1 MNEDLRE
8 LFDRVA
14 GQTYSEE
21 GHSACVTCKRSVAI
35 LPLRYAV
42 LGSAAPGESHLPVP
56 ELPKPLAPSTLVLNT
71 ARYTVRPLRH
81 GFLYLFVQRYAAD
94 WVCEGAYQTY
104 DSGLCKP
111 LWPVNGD
118 SAHYGSPM
126 PIIGERVIRL
136 TDPEAVAQAR
146 MLFTPDPLTPR
157 LVETIR
163 SDQRLRDTLRHLDM
177 RQLVQSCHYSEH
189 VLSPQQLQSRV
200 ADQVSQGSLP
210 LARALAGQLFAPP
223 SGFSVLDH
231 IAPYLAADKISAQ
244 GFAVVLDDPLGI
256 TQELNAWRNQSAE
269 VLQAFMDHV
278 DSEGISNQRKH
289 SIAFALDNLK
299 TTLAE
304 QARQRYVSHANTLG
318 VRYTDPEYALSN
330 AHMVGAAAGSYRSY
344 PNPAEQQRQEQRAIE
359 QAQQHRW
366 DSQYAPYLDE
376 PRIQAFLAEYQAAV
390 ERADQLK
397 DARAAD
403 HLLWLQSSALLDALD
418 YYDRRDPRSGLA
430 FEAQLGAAVAGMNST
445 DAGEALLAQWSD
457 TNRVSRSNL
466 FWRGL
471 GQNQSATLE
480 QINSLLAQHNH
491 LPRLDEAALQALTL
505 GLTETF
511 EKTHGLISEVSFDA
525 PPTGI
530 HHGGAVLMIKTFG
543 TRLLDS
549 RLAQLSD
556 RPLNLA
562 LGWVLK
568 ARLGRLGQQLQF
580 HNSGAPLSAGAQHK
594 LNRAAARS
602 LQQGL
607 DRGTNAVRLDLRLG
621 TTLSLL
627 QLWNLKLRAEKT
639 DKGSREYIEL
649 AAAMVAVSAAGL
661 ELAAVAVGL
670 SANSRNQAIR
680 QAGAVMGGGMKLMGG
695 VLASGAAMV
704 GTVFDYIDAADN
716 YLNEK
721 RGLGSLYLLRATA
734 QAGIGFFSAA
744 IGLAL
749 AGPFLEYL
757 LKKHGSNHVM
767 LKLLQPAVTTS
778 TLLSLRMA
786 YMLRWCIYINITT
799 LALTLTLE
807 LTLPNALQ
815 NFLKHST
822 FRINRDLG
830 TPASEEQELR
840 NLNNAIKEAL

>member
-1 MNEDLRE
+1 
-8 LFDRVA
+8 
-14 GQTYSEE
+14 
-21 GHSACVTCKRSVAI
+21 
-35 LPLRYAV
+35 
-42 LGSAAPGESHLPVP
+42 
-56 ELPKPLAPSTLVLNT
+56 
-71 ARYTVRPLRH
+71 
-81 GFLYLFVQRYAAD
+81 
-94 WVCEGAYQTY
+94 
-104 DSGLCKP
+104 
-111 LWPVNGD
+111 
-118 SAHYGSPM
+118 M
-126 PIIGERVIRL
+126 PIIGERVVRL
-136 TDPEAVAQAR
+136 ADPEAVAQGR

-157 LVETIR
+157 MLETLR
-163 SDQRLRDTLRHLDM
+163 SDQRLRDTLRHLNI
-177 RQLVQSCHYSEH
+177 RQLVQSCHNSDH
-189 VLSPQQLQSRV
+189 VLPPKQLESRV
-200 ADQVSQGSLP
+200 ADQVSQGSLT
-210 LARALAGQLFAPP
+210 LAKALAGQLFAPP
-223 SGFSVLDH
+223 SGFPVLDH

-376 PRIQAFLAEYQAAV
+376 PRMQAFLAEYQAAV

-445 DAGEALLAQWSD
+445 EAGEAVLAQWSD
-457 TNRVSRSNL
+457 TDRVSRSNL

-471 GQNQSATLE
+471 GQNQSASLE

-491 LPRLDEAALQALTL
+491 LSRLDEAALQALTL
-505 GLTETF
+505 GLAETF

-580 HNSGAPLSAGAQHK
+580 HNGGAPLSAGAQHK

-607 DRGTNAVRLDLRLG
+607 ERGTQTARLDLRLG

-670 SANSRNQAIR
+670 SASSRNQAIR

-704 GTVFDYIDAADN
+704 GAVFDYIDAADN
-716 YLNEK
+716 YRNKK
-721 RGLGSLYLLRATA
+721 RGLGSLYMLRGTVQMGSA
-734 QAGIGFFSAA
+734 FFSTA
-744 IGLAL
+744 IGVAV
-749 AGPFLEYL
+749 AGPFIEHLIQ
-757 LKKHGSNHVM
+757 KHGEKQFLTFLLDKSAKLA
-767 LKLLQPAVTTS
+767 LK
-778 TLLSLRMA
+778 MA
-786 YMLRWCIYINITT
+786 FMLRWCIRINVVIFASTVV
-799 LALTLTLE
+799 LE
-807 LTLPNALQ
+807 LLRPNALQ
-815 NFLKHST
+815 NYLQHCT
-822 FRINRDLG
+822 FRRDRSIG
-830 TPASEEQELR
+830 TPINEEQELK
-840 NLNNAIKEAL
+840 NLQKAIESTL

>member
-1 MNEDLRE
+1 MSEDLRE

-42 LGSAAPGESHLPVP
+42 LGSTPPGEPHLPVP
-56 ELPKPLAPSTLVLNT
+56 ELPKPLAPSDLALST
-71 ARYTVRPLRH
+71 ARYTVRPLRQ
-81 GFLYLFVQRYAAD
+81 GFLYLFVQRYGAD
-94 WVCEGAYQTY
+94 WTCEGAYQTY

-111 LWPVNGD
+111 LWPAD
-118 SAHYGSPM
+118 SDGVHYGSPM
-126 PIIGERVIRL
+126 PIIGERVVRL
-136 TDPEAVAQAR
+136 ADPEAVAQGR

-157 LVETIR
+157 MLETLR
-163 SDQRLRDTLRHLDM
+163 SDQRLRDTLRHLNI
-177 RQLVQSCHYSEH
+177 RQLVQSCHNSDH
-189 VLSPQQLQSRV
+189 VLPPKQLESRV
-200 ADQVSQGSLP
+200 ADQVSQGSLT
-210 LARALAGQLFAPP
+210 LAKALAGQLFAPP
-223 SGFSVLDH
+223 SGFPVLDH
-231 IAPYLAADKISAQ
+231 IVPYLAADKISAQ

-289 SIAFALDNLK
+289 SIAFALDNLR

-318 VRYTDPEYALSN
+318 VRYTDSEYATSN
-330 AHMVGAAAGSYRSY
+330 AHMVGAAAGSYRSF

-359 QAQQHRW
+359 HAQKQSW
-366 DSQYAPYLDE
+366 DDQYARYLDE
-376 PRIQAFLAEYQAAV
+376 ARMQAFLGEYQAAV
-390 ERADQLK
+390 EHADQLK

-403 HLLWLQSSALLDALD
+403 HVLWLQSSALLDALD

-445 DAGEALLAQWSD
+445 EAGEAVLAQWSD
-457 TNRVSRSNL
+457 TDRVSRSNL

-471 GQNQSATLE
+471 GQNQSASLE

-505 GLTETF
+505 GLAETF

-580 HNSGAPLSAGAQHK
+580 HNGGAPLSAGAQHK

-607 DRGTNAVRLDLRLG
+607 ERGTQTARLDLRLG

-704 GTVFDYIDAADN
+704 GAVFDYIDAADN
-716 YLNEK
+716 YRNKK
-721 RGLGSLYLLRATA
+721 RGLGSLYMLRGTVQMGSA
-734 QAGIGFFSAA
+734 FFSTA
-744 IGLAL
+744 IGVAV
-749 AGPFLEYL
+749 AGPFIEHLIQ
-757 LKKHGSNHVM
+757 KHGEKQFLTFLLDKSAKLA
-767 LKLLQPAVTTS
+767 LK
-778 TLLSLRMA
+778 MA
-786 YMLRWCIYINITT
+786 FMLRWCIRINVVIFASTVV
-799 LALTLTLE
+799 LE
-807 LTLPNALQ
+807 LLRPNALQ
-815 NFLKHST
+815 NYLQHCT
-822 FRINRDLG
+822 FRRDRSIG
-830 TPASEEQELR
+830 TPINEEQELK
-840 NLNNAIKEAL
+840 NLQKAIGSTL

>member
-56 ELPKPLAPSTLVLNT
+56 ELPKPLAPSPLVLNT

-81 GFLYLFVQRYAAD
+81 GFLYLFVQRYAAG

-111 LWPVNGD
+111 LWPTDGD
-118 SAHYGSPM
+118 GARYGSPM

-136 TDPEAVAQAR
+136 TDPEAVVHAR

-200 ADQVSQGSLP
+200 ADQVSQGSLL

-223 SGFSVLDH
+223 SGFPVLDH

-256 TQELNAWRNQSAE
+256 TQELNAWRNHSAE

-704 GTVFDYIDAADN
+704 GAVFDFKDMVGELSA
-716 YLNEK
+716 K
-721 RGLGSLYLLRATA
+721 RHSTSLVYFLRSTA
-734 QAGIGFFSAA
+734 QVGSALFSTA
-744 IGLAL
+744 IGVAV
-749 AGPFLEYL
+749 AGPFIEHLIQRYGEQQF
-757 LKKHGSNHVM
+757 LKFILDKSARLA
-767 LKLLQPAVTTS
+767 LK
-778 TLLSLRMA
+778 MA
-786 YMLRWCIYINITT
+786 FMLRWCIRINVVIFASTVV
-799 LALTLTLE
+799 LE
-807 LTLPNALQ
+807 LLLPNALQ
-815 NFLKHST
+815 NYLQHCT
-822 FRINRDLG
+822 FRRDRSIG
-830 TPASEEQELR
+830 TPANEQQELT
-840 NLNNAIKEAL
+840 NLQKAIESTF

>member
-81 GFLYLFVQRYAAD
+81 GFLYLFVQRYAAG

-111 LWPVNGD
+111 LWPTDGD
-118 SAHYGSPM
+118 GARYGSPM

-136 TDPEAVAQAR
+136 TDPEAVVHAR

-344 PNPAEQQRQEQRAIE
+344 PAEQQRQEQRAIE

-621 TTLSLL
+621 ATLSLL

-704 GTVFDYIDAADN
+704 GAVFDYTDAW
-716 YLNEK
+716 ESRK
-721 RGLGSLYLLRATA
+721 RGSPSLTFFYALRATA
-734 QAGIGFFSAA
+734 QVGSAYFSAA
-744 IGLAL
+744 IGVAVAGSFVKHLIQNYGEQRILAL
-749 AGPFLEYL
+749 L
-757 LKKHGSNHVM
+757 LDKSA
-767 LKLLQPAVTTS
+767 LLA
-778 TLLSLRMA
+778 LRMTF
-786 YMLRWCIYINITT
+786 MLRWCIRINVVIFASTVVFEV
-799 LALTLTLE
+799 L
-807 LTLPNALQ
+807 LPNALQ
-815 NFLKHST
+815 NYLQHCT
-822 FRINRDLG
+822 FRRDRSIG
-830 TPASEEQELR
+830 TPANEEQELK
-840 NLNNAIKEAL
+840 NLQKAIESTF

>member
-111 LWPVNGD
+111 LWPTDGD
-118 SAHYGSPM
+118 GARYGSPM

-136 TDPEAVAQAR
+136 TDPEAVVHAR

-200 ADQVSQGSLP
+200 ADQVSQGSLL

-223 SGFSVLDH
+223 SGFPVLDH

-580 HNSGAPLSAGAQHK
+580 HNSGAPLSAGARHK

-704 GTVFDYIDAADN
+704 GAVFDFKDMVGELSA
-716 YLNEK
+716 K
-721 RGLGSLYLLRATA
+721 RHSTSLVYFLRSTA
-734 QAGIGFFSAA
+734 QVGSALFSTA
-744 IGLAL
+744 IGVAV
-749 AGPFLEYL
+749 AGPFIEHLIQRYGEQQF
-757 LKKHGSNHVM
+757 LKFILDKSARLA
-767 LKLLQPAVTTS
+767 LK
-778 TLLSLRMA
+778 MA
-786 YMLRWCIYINITT
+786 FMLRWCIRINVVIFASTVV
-799 LALTLTLE
+799 LE
-807 LTLPNALQ
+807 LLLPNALQ
-815 NFLKHST
+815 NYLQHCT
-822 FRINRDLG
+822 FRRDRSIG
-830 TPASEEQELR
+830 TPANEQQELT
-840 NLNNAIKEAL
+840 NLQKAIESTF

>member
-1 MNEDLRE
+1 M
-8 LFDRVA
+8 
-14 GQTYSEE
+14 
-21 GHSACVTCKRSVAI
+21 
-35 LPLRYAV
+35 
-42 LGSAAPGESHLPVP
+42 
-56 ELPKPLAPSTLVLNT
+56 
-71 ARYTVRPLRH
+71 
-81 GFLYLFVQRYAAD
+81 
-94 WVCEGAYQTY
+94 
-104 DSGLCKP
+104 
-111 LWPVNGD
+111 
-118 SAHYGSPM
+118 
-126 PIIGERVIRL
+126 
-136 TDPEAVAQAR
+136 
-146 MLFTPDPLTPR
+146 
-157 LVETIR
+157 
-163 SDQRLRDTLRHLDM
+163 
-177 RQLVQSCHYSEH
+177 
-189 VLSPQQLQSRV
+189 
-200 ADQVSQGSLP
+200 SQGSLP

-244 GFAVVLDDPLGI
+244 GFAVVLDDPLGV

-376 PRIQAFLAEYQAAV
+376 PRVQAFLAEYQAAV

-621 TTLSLL
+621 ATLSLL

-649 AAAMVAVSAAGL
+649 TAAMVAVSAAGL

-704 GTVFDYIDAADN
+704 GAVFDYTDAW
-716 YLNEK
+716 ESRK
-721 RGLGSLYLLRATA
+721 RGSPSLTFFYALRATA
-734 QAGIGFFSAA
+734 QVGSAYFSAA
-744 IGLAL
+744 IGVAVAGSFVKHLIQNYGEQRILAL
-749 AGPFLEYL
+749 L
-757 LKKHGSNHVM
+757 LDKSA
-767 LKLLQPAVTTS
+767 LLA
-778 TLLSLRMA
+778 LRMTF
-786 YMLRWCIYINITT
+786 MLRWCIRINVVIFASTVVFEV
-799 LALTLTLE
+799 L
-807 LTLPNALQ
+807 LPNALQ
-815 NFLKHST
+815 NYLQHCT
-822 FRINRDLG
+822 FRRDRSIG
-830 TPASEEQELR
+830 TPANEEQELK
-840 NLNNAIKEAL
+840 NLQKAIESTF

>member
-56 ELPKPLAPSTLVLNT
+56 ELPKPLAPSPLVLNT

-81 GFLYLFVQRYAAD
+81 GFLYLFVQRYAAG

-111 LWPVNGD
+111 LWPTDGD
-118 SAHYGSPM
+118 GARYGSPM

-136 TDPEAVAQAR
+136 TDPEAVVHAR

-200 ADQVSQGSLP
+200 ADQVSQGSLL

-256 TQELNAWRNQSAE
+256 TQELNAWRNHSAE

-580 HNSGAPLSAGAQHK
+580 HNSGAPLSAGARHK

-704 GTVFDYIDAADN
+704 GAVFDFKDMVGELSA
-716 YLNEK
+716 K
-721 RGLGSLYLLRATA
+721 RHSTSLVYFLRSTA
-734 QAGIGFFSAA
+734 QVGSALFSTA
-744 IGLAL
+744 IGVAV
-749 AGPFLEYL
+749 AGPFIEHLIQRYGEQQF
-757 LKKHGSNHVM
+757 LKFILDKSARLA
-767 LKLLQPAVTTS
+767 LK
-778 TLLSLRMA
+778 MA
-786 YMLRWCIYINITT
+786 FMLRWCIRINVVIFASTVV
-799 LALTLTLE
+799 LE
-807 LTLPNALQ
+807 LLLPNALQ
-815 NFLKHST
+815 NYLQHCT
-822 FRINRDLG
+822 FRRDRSIG
-830 TPASEEQELR
+830 TPANEEQELK
-840 NLNNAIKEAL
+840 NLQKAIESTF

>member
-457 TNRVSRSNL
+457 TDRVSRSNL

-607 DRGTNAVRLDLRLG
+607 NRGTNAVRLDLRLG
-621 TTLSLL
+621 TTLGLL

-704 GTVFDYIDAADN
+704 GAVFDYTDAW
-716 YLNEK
+716 ESRK
-721 RGLGSLYLLRATA
+721 RGSPSLTFFYALRATA
-734 QAGIGFFSAA
+734 QVGSAYFSAA
-744 IGLAL
+744 IGVAVAGSFVKHLIQNYGEQRILAL
-749 AGPFLEYL
+749 L
-757 LKKHGSNHVM
+757 LDKSA
-767 LKLLQPAVTTS
+767 LLA
-778 TLLSLRMA
+778 LRMTF
-786 YMLRWCIYINITT
+786 MLRWCIRINVVIFASTVVFEV
-799 LALTLTLE
+799 L
-807 LTLPNALQ
+807 LPNALQ
-815 NFLKHST
+815 NYLQHCT
-822 FRINRDLG
+822 FRRDRSIG
-830 TPASEEQELR
+830 TPANEEQELK
-840 NLNNAIKEAL
+840 NLQKAIESTF

>member
-1 MNEDLRE
+1 
-8 LFDRVA
+8 
-14 GQTYSEE
+14 
-21 GHSACVTCKRSVAI
+21 
-35 LPLRYAV
+35 
-42 LGSAAPGESHLPVP
+42 
-56 ELPKPLAPSTLVLNT
+56 
-71 ARYTVRPLRH
+71 
-81 GFLYLFVQRYAAD
+81 
-94 WVCEGAYQTY
+94 
-104 DSGLCKP
+104 
-111 LWPVNGD
+111 
-118 SAHYGSPM
+118 
-126 PIIGERVIRL
+126 
-136 TDPEAVAQAR
+136 
-146 MLFTPDPLTPR
+146 
-157 LVETIR
+157 
-163 SDQRLRDTLRHLDM
+163 M

-223 SGFSVLDH
+223 SGFPVLDH

-621 TTLSLL
+621 ATLSLL

-704 GTVFDYIDAADN
+704 GAVFDYTDAW
-716 YLNEK
+716 ESRK
-721 RGLGSLYLLRATA
+721 RGSPSLTFFYALRATA
-734 QAGIGFFSAA
+734 QVGSAYFSAA
-744 IGLAL
+744 IGVAVAGSFVKHLIQNYGEQRILAL
-749 AGPFLEYL
+749 L
-757 LKKHGSNHVM
+757 LDKSA
-767 LKLLQPAVTTS
+767 LLA
-778 TLLSLRMA
+778 LRMTF
-786 YMLRWCIYINITT
+786 MLRWCIRINVVIFASTVVFEV
-799 LALTLTLE
+799 L
-807 LTLPNALQ
+807 LPNALQ
-815 NFLKHST
+815 NYLQHCT
-822 FRINRDLG
+822 FRRDRSIG
-830 TPASEEQELR
+830 TPANEEQELK
-840 NLNNAIKEAL
+840 NLQKAIESTF